1 MHKKKGRN
9 LGSERRKKIQT
20 NRVVDDMNVID
31 KKKSEK
37 QRPKIWVLRI
47 KKEARVKR
55 KNSSEDGQKGRQE
68 LRKERNDK

>member
-1 MHKKKGRN
+1 
-9 LGSERRKKIQT
+9 
-20 NRVVDDMNVID
+20 MNVID

-55 KNSSEDGQKGRQE
+55 KNSSEDGQKERQE

>member
-1 MHKKKGRN
+1 
-9 LGSERRKKIQT
+9 
-20 NRVVDDMNVID
+20 MNVID

-55 KNSSEDGQKGRQE
+55 KNSSEEGMTNNIE
-68 LRKERNDK
+68 